1 MTSYLDTNIVSI
13 RETFFESLV
22 KIRRDDITW
31 RHVTLFFADFG
42 QKMLKSARKL
52 LTSEKICQIYTSF
65 IIFLK
70 SHYNSFEGRG
80 QPCFYHQWFNFYNV
94 WHESPDFRRFL
105 LISYT
110 KMLTSAKF
118 WPDMAKTLYFSKVQI
133 IFYNWSNF

>member
-1 MTSYLDTNIVSI
+1 MTSYLDTNKILWSP
-13 RETFFESLV
+13 TFSENLV
-22 KIRRDDITW
+22 KIRRDDVTW
-31 RHVTLFFADFG
+31 RHVTLFL
-42 QKMLKSARKL
+42 QILIKKVLKVL
-52 LTSEKICQIYTSF
+52 EICWCQQKICQIGTLF

-70 SHYNSFEGRG
+70 SHYNSFQERG

-118 WPDMAKTLYFSKVQI
+118 WPDIAKTLYFSKVQI